1 MSYETEAIKWE
12 ELPADPNITLAVKNH
27 AVLHHKGRLFLL
39 GGSFGRTHRMDVL
52 IYSIEEKSWSRVKHN
67 DDMRPSQVLGR
78 RRGVIMTGTP
88 PSSRNGHT
96 ATLVHTRDEH
106 GEERALIYIIGGWMG
121 HHASSDL
128 HILDITN
135 PNTLKWIPT
144 QVDGISPGACNMH
157 SADFIPHLREIFVF
171 RGGDGSA
178 YLNDLHALN
187 VDTMKWR
194 QISTSGKAPE
204 PRADHA
210 SAYLSLTKEL
220 FIFGG
225 WNGRERLNDLHMLN
239 LETFVWSQPKTGGVS
254 PQPRAGMTLTAV
266 RDKLFVFGGNGT
278 QSTVCND
285 VHLFDRSK
293 MMFIQVVRAT
303 SSMNCDAYKNCETFS
318 DSCPSMDSSQCSM
331 DCNSFSNMD
340 NPNCIDS
347 FVPRV
352 MLHGTS
358 PGRRAGHSATTVGR
372 FIYIIGGSCGAD
384 YRSDCF
390 VLDTDSLILPQEAM
404 EKVGPNLIS
413 SQLSHLCNSE
423 TFSDVVFL
431 VQGRRIYAHK
441 LVLSLA
447 SEFFRAMFTNEFKE
461 KADSAEIEIPHCS
474 YDSFMIVIQSIY
486 SGTAN
491 MDLIIHPS
499 RINREED
506 IEQLLEIL
514 YLADQLL
521 LDQLKII
528 CQQSL
533 KESINE
539 ETVNYLLK
547 ASQNANAKLL
557 ESMCRHYVRN
567 SMLIL

>member
-1 MSYETEAIKWE
+1 MSYDTEAIKWE

-27 AVLHHKGRLFLL
+27 AVLHHKGQLFLL

-52 IYSIEEKSWSRVKHN
+52 IYNIEKKSWTRVKHN
-67 DDMRPSQVLGR
+67 DDMRPAQMLGR
-78 RRGVIMTGTP
+78 GRGVHMVGTP

-96 ATLVHTRDEH
+96 ATLVLSKDED
-106 GEERALIYIIGGWMG
+106 GNERALIYIIGGWMG

-135 PNTLKWIPT
+135 PNKLKWVT
-144 QVDGISPGACNMH
+144 AQATGISPGACNMH
-157 SADFIPHLREIFVF
+157 SADFIPQLREIFVF

-194 QISTSGKAPE
+194 QINTTGKAPE

-225 WNGRERLNDLHMLN
+225 WNGRERLNDLHVLN
-239 LETFVWSQPKTGGVS
+239 LETFEWSQPKTGGVS

-285 VHLFDRSK
+285 VHVFDRSK
-293 MMFIQVVRAT
+293 MMFVQVVRDK
-303 SSMNCDAYKNCETFS
+303 SQMECDTCKDCEGFNNFS
-318 DSCPSMDSSQCSM
+318 HSMDSIPCSM

-352 MLHGTS
+352 LLYGTS

-384 YRSDCF
+384 YRSDCY
-390 VLDTDSLILPQEAM
+390 VLDTDSLIFPQEAM
-404 EKVGPNLIS
+404 EKSGSNMVS
-413 SQLSHLCNSE
+413 SQLSDLCNSE

-431 VQGRRIYAHK
+431 VQGRQIYAHK

-461 KADSAEIEIPHCS
+461 KADRAEIEIPHCS
-474 YDSFMIVIQSIY
+474 YDAFMIVLQSIY

-491 MDLIIHPS
+491 MDLNIPPS
-499 RINREED
+499 RICCEED
-506 IEQLLEIL
+506 IEHLLEIM
-514 YLADQLL
+514 YISDQLL
-521 LDQLKII
+521 LDQLKIM

-533 KESINE
+533 KGSINDN
-539 ETVNYLLK
+539 TVDYLLK

-557 ESMCRHYVRN
+557 ESMCRHYLRN
-567 SMLIL
+567 SIEC

>member
-1 MSYETEAIKWE
+1 MTYETEAIKWE
-12 ELPADPNITLAVKNH
+12 ELPPDPNITLAVKNH
-27 AVLHHKGRLFLL
+27 AVVHHKGHLFLL

-52 IYSIEEKSWSRVKHN
+52 IYSIEKKSWSRVNHN
-67 DDMRPSQVLGR
+67 DDMRPAQILR
-78 RRGVIMTGTP
+78 RSREATMTGTP

-96 ATLVHTRDEH
+96 ATLVNTTDEH
-106 GEERALIYIIGGWMG
+106 GQESALIYVIGGWMG

-128 HILDITN
+128 YILDITD
-135 PNTLKWIPT
+135 PNRLHWIPS
-144 QVDGISPGACNMH
+144 QVNGISPGACNMH

-194 QISTSGKAPE
+194 QIATVGNAPE

-210 SAYLSLTKEL
+210 SAYLCLTKEL
-220 FIFGG
+220 IIFGG
-225 WNGRERLNDLHMLN
+225 WNGRERLNDMHLLN
-239 LETFVWSQPKTGGVS
+239 TETLVWSQPKTGGVS

-293 MMFIQVVRAT
+293 MMFIQVTRAK
-303 SSMNCDAYKNCETFS
+303 SRMDCDSYKDCENF
-318 DSCPSMDSSQCSM
+318 CDSSSSCSM
-331 DCNSFSNMD
+331 DCNSMD

-352 MLHGTS
+352 MLHGAS

-390 VLDTDSLILPQEAM
+390 ILDTDSLILPQKVM
-404 EKVGPNLIS
+404 EKSGSNMIT

-423 TFSDVVFL
+423 TFADVVFL
-431 VQGRRIYAHK
+431 VQGRQIYAHK

-447 SEFFRAMFTNEFKE
+447 SDFFRAMFTNEFRE
-461 KADSAEIEIPHCS
+461 KADRVEIEIPHCS
-474 YDSFMIVIQSIY
+474 YEAFMVVMKSIY

-491 MDLIIHPS
+491 MDLNIPPS
-499 RINREED
+499 RISREEN
-506 IEQLLEIL
+506 IEHLLEIL
-514 YLADQLL
+514 YLSDCLL
-521 LDQLKII
+521 LDQLKLI

-533 KESINE
+533 KESINDD
-539 ETVNYLLK
+539 TVNSLLK
-547 ASQNANAKLL
+547 ASQNVNAKLL
-557 ESMCRHYVRN
+557 ESMCRHYLRN
-567 SMLIL
+567 SIDC